1 MSGYG
6 FGKKP
11 TGSAGANTGAG
22 EGAGEPER
30 LDLSGIVRAPVQLD
44 PEREEAAIRRGDAL
58 GFVDRDA
65 ASSATGEMSGDTAP
79 RRRRRSAQPQVSVF
93 IKGPRRR
100 STGSSNTPTSAATAP
115 TGKRSRSSARWWRGS
130 SARHPVLGVTLKDG
144 AGGVG

>member
-6 FGKKP
+6 FGKKS
-11 TGSAGANTGAG
+11 TG
-22 EGAGEPER
+22 GAGEPER

-65 ASSATGEMSGDTAP
+65 SSSATGEMSGETAP

-93 IKGPRRR
+93 IKGPKDTLDWFVEYTNQRGHR
-100 STGSSNTPTSAATAP
+100 SYWETLEEFRALVE
-115 TGKRSRSSARWWRGS
+115 GK
-130 SARHPVLGVTLKDG
+130 
-144 AGGVG
+144 